1 MLLLNRGDRL
11 GRSYCSYIICLNERI
26 LKVKALLTERKRSF
40 IANEVKNNKYHFVG
54 TVLKSNMK
62 IVIRGKIDTLTHTD
76 VTLTFLAC
84 YIHLNKNGGVKPVLC
99 AQTSHLRAIMRSCS
113 AFRETEVVIWI
124 LTVILQRADSINHY
138 LNIRQCTRPS
148 YDIIVKQSTW
158 NNQYSFFPF
167 LFIFAH
173 WYFPENSY
181 IQYIRSNSNQLHVKS
196 ETV

>member
-1 MLLLNRGDRL
+1 M
-11 GRSYCSYIICLNERI
+11 
-26 LKVKALLTERKRSF
+26 
-40 IANEVKNNKYHFVG
+40 
-54 TVLKSNMK
+54 
-62 IVIRGKIDTLTHTD
+62 
-76 VTLTFLAC
+76 
-84 YIHLNKNGGVKPVLC
+84 
-99 AQTSHLRAIMRSCS
+99 MRSCS

-138 LNIRQCTRPS
+138 LNSRQCTRPS

-167 LFIFAH
+167 LFRFAH